1 MEYHSPP
8 PPPLT
13 FVTHPKKNI
22 VKELE
27 VATKLKKFI

>member
-1 MEYHSPP
+1 MEYQISSP
-8 PPPLT
+8 
-13 FVTHPKKNI
+13 THFCDSPKKNI